1 MIELINP
8 SGERKVMNTSEYVE
22 LLKKYVK
29 TKSFKAWSDRRNL
42 AGMIKLGGDMK
53 VSGSAVEM
61 FLRESG
67 YTINMVKPGMNH

>member
-22 LLKKYVK
+22 LLNKYVK
-29 TKSFKAWSDRRNL
+29 TKSFKEWSDRRNI
-42 AGMIKLGGDMK
+42 AGVIKLGGEMK
-53 VSGSAVEM
+53 VSGSVVEM

-67 YTINMVKPGMNH
+67 YMISMIKG

>member
-8 SGERKVMNTSEYVE
+8 SGERKIMNLTEYVE
-22 LLKKYVK
+22 LLNKYVT
-29 TKSFKAWSDRRNL
+29 TKSFKAWSDRRNI
-42 AGMIKLGGDMK
+42 AGMSKLGGEMK

-67 YTINMVKPGMNH
+67 YTISMIKG

>member
-22 LLKKYVK
+22 LLNKYVK
-29 TKSFKAWSDRRNL
+29 TKSFKEWSDRRNI
-42 AGMIKLGGDMK
+42 AGVIKLGGEMK
-53 VSGSAVEM
+53 VEM

-67 YTINMVKPGMNH
+67 YMISMIKG